1 MVNLGN
7 LLTAMVTPFDKELNV
22 DYKKAQTLAL
32 KLIEE
37 KTTGLVVCGTTG
49 EAPTLEK
56 EEKLE
61 LIKVIKEVAKDK
73 NIPVVA
79 GTGSYSTK
87 EAIYLSQKAE
97 QVGADA
103 LLVVNPYYN
112 KPDQN
117 GLYQHFKAVANSV
130 SIPVILYNHPGR
142 TGVCIETDTLVKLS
156 EIDNIVAI
164 KDSSGNLDLIGSFI
178 KNTSSDFKVYSGDDA
193 MNFFVYCLGGV
204 GAISVASHVVGKDIS
219 EMFDLID
226 KGLISEARNI
236 HLKHS
241 DLYKALFCAPSPSPT
256 KEALRF
262 VGFES
267 GSVRLP
273 LTDMNEENINK
284 VRSVMSKLLK

>member
-1 MVNLGN
+1 MLNFGN

-22 DYKKAQTLAL
+22 DYKKAQELAL
-32 KLIEE
+32 RLIED

-56 EEKLE
+56 EEKLQ
-61 LIKVIKEVAKDK
+61 LIKSIKEVAKDK

-79 GTGSYSTK
+79 GTGSYSTQ

-97 QVGADA
+97 QAGADA

-117 GLYQHFKAVANSV
+117 GLYLHFKAVAESV

-142 TGVCIETDTLVKLS
+142 TGVCIETETLVKLTD
-156 EIDNIVAI
+156 IKNIVAI
-164 KDSSGNLDLIGSFI
+164 KDSSGNLELIGSFI
-178 KNTSSDFKVYSGDDA
+178 RSVPSDFKVYSGDDA

-204 GAISVASHVVGKDIS
+204 GAISVASHVVGKQIS
-219 EMFDLID
+219 EMFSLLD
-226 KGLISEARNI
+226 KGLLSDAKNI
-236 HLKHS
+236 HHNLS
-241 DLYKALFCAPSPSPT
+241 DLFKVLFCAPSPSPT
-256 KEALRF
+256 KEALRL

-273 LTDMNEENINK
+273 LTDMNEDNAKK
-284 VRSVMSKLLK
+284 VKLVMDKLFK